1 MLETPESNTS
11 HDSPPSTESHTL
23 RQPPN
28 AVANHSFDSDGL
40 ALAKRVLKYF
50 GDGFIDPEL
59 DGDIELREMARKIV
73 FDVSSF
79 PCSEV
84 SAITGNRG
92 SHTLRPAANLSL
104 ANHSPEPWY
113 LFSTEEREVV
123 FDVGYID
130 ADRVMIIAQICCVVG
145 RPLTAEDFAN
155 AELLRSAA
163 RMLRVLRQLFATFLV
178 PMEFRDVPEQVEAV
192 KAASELLHDLQRAGV
207 F

>member
-11 HDSPPSTESHTL
+11 HDSPPT
-23 RQPPN
+23 Q
-28 AVANHSFDSDGL
+28 
-40 ALAKRVLKYF
+40 
-50 GDGFIDPEL
+50 
-59 DGDIELREMARKIV
+59 
-73 FDVSSF
+73 
-79 PCSEV
+79 
-84 SAITGNRG
+84 G
-92 SHTLRPAANLSL
+92 SHTPRPAANLSL

-178 PMEFRDVPEQVEAV
+178 PMEFRDTPEQVAAV
-192 KAASELLHDLQRAGV
+192 KASSELLHDLQRAGV